1 MNVLPLIEKTVLS
14 GVEKIFG
21 KQLSSVEFVPT
32 RKDFEGDITVV
43 VFSLLKEIKG
53 NPEVIGNQIGTYLQE
68 QLKEVK
74 SFNVVK
80 GFLNIS
86 FTDRFFLS
94 AFYSLPAFKAGG
106 FCGFLDFFFGRNGPI
121 TGLPLAFGH
130 PIGRIKLFQIICKS

>member
-86 FTDRFFLS
+86 FTDRFFSALS
-94 AFYSLPAFKAGG
+94 PMLYW
-106 FCGFLDFFFGRNGPI
+106 I
-121 TGLPLAFGH
+121 PLMVRSKRKT
-130 PIGRIKLFQIICKS
+130 PTQ